1 MKIKTNIFFFFAILI
16 LVTSCGT
23 SKRIPLFQL
32 GDDEKSDNAWISY
45 YEKNPIRLKPG
56 DVLGISVNVLG
67 EPKVGANFNLPL
79 IPLATTENSSE
90 SSSVDQGMGRQSFLI
105 DENGEIDF
113 PELGRVKVGGY
124 TQTELERH
132 LKALLVKDLL
142 QGENAPLITVRL
154 LSFRLYFMG
163 EVGSPGWKT
172 VPSEMNHINILEAL
186 SLAGD
191 ITLYGRRD
199 AVKVT
204 RRLPDGSYVMK
215 VLDVGHMDV
224 VSSPDFYLQQGDM
237 IYVEPVKAK
246 THEVDISPRFNFVIS
261 LTTFVLGI
269 TSFVLAISR

>member
-1 MKIKTNIFFFFAILI
+1 MKIKAKIFFSFALLI

-23 SKRIPLFQL
+23 SKKVPLFQI
-32 GDDEKSDNAWISY
+32 DDERSDEAWVSFY
-45 YEKNPIRLKPG
+45 DKNPIRLKPG

-79 IPLATTENSSE
+79 IPQATTENSSE
-90 SSSVDQGMGRQSFLI
+90 NSIDQGLGRQTFLI

-113 PELGRVKVGGY
+113 PELGRLKVAGY

-132 LKALLVKDLL
+132 LKAMLVKELL
-142 QGENAPLITVRL
+142 QAENAPIITVRL

-191 ITLYGRRD
+191 ITLHGKRD

-204 RRLPDGSYVMK
+204 RRLPDGSFVMK
-215 VLDVGHMDV
+215 VLDVGRMDV

-237 IYVEPVKAK
+237 IYVEPIKIK
-246 THEVDISPRFNFVIS
+246 THEVDISPRVNLVIS
-261 LTTFVLGI
+261 LTTFVIGI
-269 TSFVLAISR
+269 TSFILAVSR